1 MEHFINRYIRKTT
14 EGENCYNKW
23 NIYIMYWI
31 ISIASKVCSLHSLL
45 IVLFVIKSFAI
56 IFFFSKFCLNKK
68 MLFFA
73 FLFFSLSPPPLF
85 NIVFYF
91 SGSQHSLVF
100 FFSFSFLSLFSLSIF
115 LPLYFFHIFL
125 YNSRTFPFSLSPTLT
140 IQYWLE
146 TKLINTISRLLW
158 YSKKKS
164 CYQTSLSANGYSRRH
179 EEW

>member
-73 FLFFSLSPPPLF
+73 FLFFSLSLPPHFLTLF
-85 NIVFYF
+85 FI
-91 SGSQHSLVF
+91 SLAPNTLLF
-100 FFSFSFLSLFSLSIF
+100 FSFLSHSCLYSLCRYFYLYTSFIYFYIILALFPSHF
-115 LPLYFFHIFL
+115 PPL
-125 YNSRTFPFSLSPTLT
+125 
-140 IQYWLE
+140 
-146 TKLINTISRLLW
+146 
-158 YSKKKS
+158 
-164 CYQTSLSANGYSRRH
+164 
-179 EEW
+179 